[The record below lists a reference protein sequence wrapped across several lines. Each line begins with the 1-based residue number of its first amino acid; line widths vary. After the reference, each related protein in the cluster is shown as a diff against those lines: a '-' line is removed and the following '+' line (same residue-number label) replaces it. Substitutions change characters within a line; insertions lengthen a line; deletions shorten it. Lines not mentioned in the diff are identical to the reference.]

1 MSISATSVAFSSI
14 AAPTHRPA
22 PPAPAPLAAPPGA
35 TDKPAPKDF
44 AHALQASLLRGA
56 KAQ

>member
-14 AAPTHRPA
+14 AAPAHRPA
-22 PPAPAPLAAPPGA
+22 PPAPLAAPPGA